1 MTMHLLDLRLAEV
14 LTEERLAAAR
24 RARINLDRRH
34 SAQGVSA
41 KESRR
46 RGSVVLPWPAQLHRP
61 AHGAA
66 GH

>member
-24 RARINLDRRH
+24 RAHINLDRRH
-34 SAQGVSA
+34 SAQESA
-41 KESRR
+41 KKSRR
-46 RGSVVLPWPAQLHRP
+46 RGSVVLPWPAQLRRP
-61 AHGAA
+61 AHGTA